1 MMAQAAAQAAN
12 HHRHNYHQQQQ
23 QYIHGKKP
31 EEYHQD
37 HALTQNFVCL
47 MNKNGARILPLDH
60 LWSHYY
66 LKTSIEIRCFNK
78 KIMHFI
84 DSRMPFDVKMINT
97 ENIFFAFSDRHVH
110 GPGVHRGHGDDE
122 EEHR

>member
-1 MMAQAAAQAAN
+1 MLFVLSVDGSAVPSSNGHSGSSSSQYRDHHANMMAQAAAQAAN

-60 LWSHYY
+60 L
-66 LKTSIEIRCFNK
+66 
-78 KIMHFI
+78 
-84 DSRMPFDVKMINT
+84 
-97 ENIFFAFSDRHVH
+97 
-110 GPGVHRGHGDDE
+110 
-122 EEHR
+122 